1 MGISNQQRITDRKTA
16 EEMIAAIKSMDN
28 GERIQ
33 FLKYLFHHHF
43 DSRFGEDRDI
53 ASQNQIEDALD
64 RQLSEDEMLV
74 MKIAY
79 GNGYFTG
86 GKDGMEKVLK
96 RY

>member
-1 MGISNQQRITDRKTA
+1 MGTSNNQSITNQKTA
-16 EEMIAAIKSMDN
+16 EEMINALQNMNN
-28 GERIQ
+28 GERIK
-33 FLKYLFHHHF
+33 FLEYLFHTHF
-43 DSRFGEDRDI
+43 DSRIGDDPDT

-96 RY
+96 GD